1 MREAALPV
9 SPSLDGARIGDL
21 TAGPGLTPFPPKA
34 RSRGPLP
41 FAIGPT
47 MTDTDHFDR
56 LAETYSTQAD
66 HCRREAEGPLDP
78 WALLAAAW
86 TKLAEETKVRSRL
99 AARP

>member
-1 MREAALPV
+1 
-9 SPSLDGARIGDL
+9 
-21 TAGPGLTPFPPKA
+21 
-34 RSRGPLP
+34 
-41 FAIGPT
+41 

-86 TKLAEETKVRSRL
+86 TKLAEETKARSRGS
-99 AARP
+99 RPS